1 MHSLK
6 AEIPA
11 GRKESIYNAACEVLP
26 AIAYGDAAG
35 LSYQLKESRL
45 NTYASDMAELLN
57 CRRRRIIRFF
67 REARAARSAMIRS

>member
-35 LSYQLKESRL
+35 LPVEGKP
-45 NTYASDMAELLN
+45 AEH
-57 CRRRRIIRFF
+57 IR
-67 REARAARSAMIRS
+67 E